1 MKSVRERML
10 RGRCEGR
17 GHRAA
22 RNKPVTPLLLSS
34 SPPAGKQTS
43 RPMTVLPE
51 TTHHMCLTY
60 HFLHDGRYLVVLPI

>member
-1 MKSVRERML
+1 MRRRGYEEGGVRGEDT
-10 RGRCEGR
+10 E
-17 GHRAA
+17 AA